1 MYCPFCGPFRIHI
14 DVMQAEA
21 GANLKKL
28 LEIEKRLFL
37 STDDLKIQHGKSVQ
51 VGNVSVTHFPS
62 FFLNTLFLTGHKAP
76 WEKAPYYIPT
86 VP

>member
-51 VGNVSVTHFPS
+51 VGNV
-62 FFLNTLFLTGHKAP
+62 
-76 WEKAPYYIPT
+76 
-86 VP
+86 

>member
-14 DVMQAEA
+14 DAMQAEA

-37 STDDLKIQHGKSVQ
+37 STDDVKIQHGKSVQ
-51 VGNVSVTHFPS
+51 VGNVSVTRFPS
-62 FFLNTLFLTGHKAP
+62 FFLSALFLKA
-76 WEKAPYYIPT
+76 
-86 VP
+86 V

>member
-1 MYCPFCGPFRIHI
+1 MHCPFCGPFRIRI

-62 FFLNTLFLTGHKAP
+62 FFLNTLLLKALGFP
-76 WEKAPYYIPT
+76 LQLDI
-86 VP
+86 